1 MLVYPVP
8 HAVTQARVQ
17 LVADQAEKA
26 APRIIQEDVLNI
38 LAARNEAERQTLAEF
53 RQNQARG
60 ARVKEAKAG
69 DDHVDVKA

>member
-17 LVADQAEKA
+17 LAADQAEKA

-38 LAARNEAERQTLAEF
+38 LATRNEAERQTLAEF
-53 RQNQARG
+53 RQNQARA

>member
-17 LVADQAEKA
+17 LAADQAEKA

-53 RQNQARG
+53 RQSQAREP
-60 ARVKEAKAG
+60 RVKAQAG
-69 DDHVDVKA
+69 DGRLDVKA